1 MEDRTGAIEVGK
13 AADCVMVDMA
23 HAATQPT
30 AKDRRLNG
38 ALVWAGSTLNVDT
51 VFVAG
56 RKLLEGGRSTLIDE
70 DAAMA
75 EAQPVLAEL
84 IDEAGLDGVLPP
96 RRAGG
101 SGRGAGG

>member
-1 MEDRTGAIEVGK
+1 
-13 AADCVMVDMA
+13 MVDMS

-30 AKDRRLNG
+30 AKDRRLIG

-70 DAAMA
+70 EAAMA
-75 EAQPVLAEL
+75 EAQTVLAEL
-84 IDEAGLDGVLPP
+84 NDEAGLEGVLPP
-96 RRAGG
+96 RPAGAEVRRG
-101 SGRGAGG
+101 TGRERVGQVG